1 MKTLSEVSRALS
13 KGEVSSLS
21 LTKACLEKIDKQDS
35 NLGCYLHVA
44 SESALEAA
52 EQSDRRRQQGEAF
65 GDLDGVPVGIK
76 DMIFCE
82 GMPVTAA
89 SKILEGYQAPYD
101 ATVTQNLKKAGAII
115 LGKLNQDE
123 FAMGSSGEN
132 SAYKICKNPL
142 DTTRTP
148 GGSSSGSAAAVAAD
162 MGFGTLGTD
171 TGGSVRQPASYCGIV
186 GLKPTYGLVSRFGV
200 IAYASSLDQV
210 GVLGHGVKDAA
221 IMLSGVAGYD
231 ERDSTSV
238 NKPVPDYA
246 SLLTGD
252 IAGLKIGV
260 PKEFF
265 VEGLNPEVKAC
276 VQNALK
282 ALQSRGATPV
292 EISLPYTKEALAT
305 YYVIATAEA
314 SSNLSRYD
322 GIRYGKRLGEEQ
334 GLKAVYEET
343 RGQLFGTEVKRR
355 ILLGSY
361 VLSAGYYDAY
371 YVRAQKVRSLI
382 AADFKRAFEQV
393 DAIIGPTAPRPAF
406 KLGEKVSDPLQM
418 YLEDIYTIPVNLAG
432 LPGISVPG
440 GFSTDKL
447 PIGIQLIG
455 KPFGETE
462 LLNAAF
468 ALEKELHV

>member
-21 LTKACLEKIDKQDS
+21 LTQACLERIAQQDAD
-35 NLGCYLHVA
+35 LGCYLHVA
-44 SESALEAA
+44 RESALLAA
-52 EQSDRRRQQGEAF
+52 KQSDQRRRQGEAF

-82 GMPVTAA
+82 GMPVTAG

-101 ATVTQNLKKAGAII
+101 ATVTQKLKQSGAVI

-148 GGSSSGSAAAVAAD
+148 GGSSSGSAAAVVAD
-162 MGFGTLGTD
+162 MGYGTLGTD

-210 GVLGHGVKDAA
+210 GVLGHGVKDVAM
-221 IMLSGVAGYD
+221 MLSGIAGYD

-238 NKPVPDYA
+238 NRPVPNYA

-252 IAGLKIGV
+252 IKGLKIGI
-260 PKEFF
+260 PREFF
-265 VEGLNPEVKAC
+265 VEGLNSEVKVC
-276 VQNALK
+276 VQNSIK
-282 ALQSRGATPV
+282 ALESRGATPI

-305 YYVIATAEA
+305 YYV
-314 SSNLSRYD
+314 R
-322 GIRYGKRLGEEQ
+322 
-334 GLKAVYEET
+334 V
-343 RGQLFGTEVKRR
+343 
-355 ILLGSY
+355 
-361 VLSAGYYDAY
+361 
-371 YVRAQKVRSLI
+371 
-382 AADFKRAFEQV
+382 
-393 DAIIGPTAPRPAF
+393 
-406 KLGEKVSDPLQM
+406 
-418 YLEDIYTIPVNLAG
+418 
-432 LPGISVPG
+432 
-440 GFSTDKL
+440 
-447 PIGIQLIG
+447 
-455 KPFGETE
+455 
-462 LLNAAF
+462 
-468 ALEKELHV
+468 